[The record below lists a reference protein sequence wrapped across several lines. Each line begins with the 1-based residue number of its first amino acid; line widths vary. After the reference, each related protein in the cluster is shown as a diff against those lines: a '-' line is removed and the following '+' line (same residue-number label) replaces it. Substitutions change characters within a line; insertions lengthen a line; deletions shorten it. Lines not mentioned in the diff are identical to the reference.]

1 MVTNNHYIEL
11 YINKELIELE
21 SQESLNLRINNVLFN
36 PTKNTTTQAE
46 YSFSFGIPSTPNNDK
61 VLNYANNLS
70 KTNKFHTR
78 YSSQVYADGDLI
90 FDGSLTIV
98 EYDASKKMYRCNLV
112 NIKISTIEEIFGD
125 TKLTDLKWEVPFSG
139 APSINQVNA
148 DMSSKYFFPF
158 VSYGVFQKHWVTKD
172 EVAADY
178 TPKFEIDKYNR
189 FWIESF
195 YPSLNMME
203 MLRQAF
209 IQKGYVVGGS
219 AFADPNIS
227 NIFCSTNLS
236 DDQSPL
242 YNLGNPKFGHID
254 ISTTYSTN
262 SYNVGYQQ
270 ELNFPYYRVKTIEYT
285 GQGFNDNTQYNF
297 NTVNLYNAFSGGTV
311 SIAAPS
317 YMYDPDEM
325 VIVIPADGFYKVEMT
340 VNSTLDTSGSI
351 EAAQWTTSDCLRDL
365 EERNVT
371 MPVGFFDNIT
381 PLEVHLVRNYD
392 DNLELIKG
400 KWNTRFETGDPTQTQ
415 RECTFVYDNVT
426 TWETCFPHEDP
437 YSAELPT
444 ERNDLQMKNSRTS
457 VGDNR
462 TSNSFGATPDENGNY
477 GNPTTTTT
485 TGGSDTSSSG
495 NFGGHRGGTR
505 STSSFGGS
513 GSGRNPFGTSSRK
526 WSQLN
531 LGYVYDDT
539 NESSTAGQ
547 VRHTNL
553 MCYDQVVSPTF
564 ICGIST
570 MSSGVTAVMKNG
582 YSWSNSSSSKNEAFY
597 PEIGYNHV
605 YRTSGTVEEG
615 GGQIVEEDG
624 NGFNKNSYINTPIS
638 YTQMSNTA
646 ITGYVSCM
654 VWLNKNDIVEPMI
667 VQREYHT
674 QTGNDVGYATTSNIN
689 IKLTAFSDRNYFSI
703 SSDTKNRYD
712 AETEFPE
719 NLNLFNFTN
728 NEKNVSDWVSSIKT
742 AFNLE
747 IIQDGN
753 NIDINTNK
761 GIKKTI
767 TNAIELDNRV
777 SSDEVKSEY
786 ISYPKE
792 MSVQY
797 KTDIEEYGFETTVP
811 EDHINDDDW
820 YKYGDSGFTIINLS
834 DDSYETDTQNTST
847 NFSYT
852 WYCPFTW
859 KEVNWS
865 SISGYVETGNEALIS
880 IPVIEKSEYMAEGYG
895 YDEAMKHDGYSF
907 SQRFWYRKQP
917 SQQYIFLSDQMHEQV
932 NLTYTTNSYD
942 GFHLSYKDF
951 EKSIVSEYFNVAPM
965 LSSNYVT
972 LDAYI
977 SPQEFLQLKG
987 GALCHFDSDL
997 YYTSEISGFDPSGS
1011 NPTTLKLIKKV

>member
-21 SQESLNLRINNVLFN
+21 SQDSLNLRINNVLFN

-46 YSFSFGIPSTPNNDK
+46 YSFSFDIPSTPSNDK

-70 KTNKFHTR
+70 QTNKFHTR

-98 EYDASKKMYRCNLV
+98 EYNASKKMYRCNLV
-112 NIKISTIEEIFGD
+112 NIKINTIDEIFGSM
-125 TKLTDLKWEVPFSG
+125 KLTDLSWEVPFSG
-139 APSINQVNA
+139 APSINEVNS

-178 TPKFEIDKYNR
+178 TPKFDIDKYNR

-209 IQKGYVVGGS
+209 IQKGYIVGGS
-219 AFADPNIS
+219 AFADPNIN
-227 NIFCSTNLS
+227 NIFCSTNLA
-236 DDQSPL
+236 DEQSPL
-242 YNLGNPKFGHID
+242 YNLGNPKFGHLD
-254 ISTTYSTN
+254 VSTTFTTTGYG
-262 SYNVGYQQ
+262 GYQQ
-270 ELNFPYYRVKTIEYT
+270 ELNFPYYRVKTIEAT
-285 GQGFNDNTQYNF
+285 GEGINTTTEYNF

-311 SIAAPS
+311 SIASPS
-317 YMYDPDEM
+317 YMYDPNEK

-340 VNSTLDTSGSI
+340 VDSTLNTTGSI
-351 EAAQWTTSDCLRDL
+351 EAAQWTTDDCIRDL
-365 EERNVT
+365 AERDVT
-371 MPVGFFDNIT
+371 MPVGFFYDIT
-381 PLEVHLVRNYD
+381 PIEVHLVRNYD

-400 KWNTRFETGDPTQTQ
+400 KWNTEYKTGNPTQTT
-415 RECTFVYDNVT
+415 RSCTFVYDNVS

-437 YSAELPT
+437 YNAQIPT
-444 ERNDLQMKNSRTS
+444 ETNDLQMKNTRSGLGGRR
-457 VGDNR
+457 D
-462 TSNSFGATPDENGNY
+462 SNSFGASGLQQDENGNY
-477 GNPTTTTT
+477 
-485 TGGSDTSSSG
+485 SSG
-495 NFGGHRGGTR
+495 NDDTSESGNFSGRRGGTR
-505 STSSFGGS
+505 GTSSFGGS

-526 WSQLN
+526 WSYTN

-553 MCYDQVVSPTF
+553 MCYDQVVSPAF

-582 YSWSNSSSSKNEAFY
+582 YSWSKTSSSKNEAFY
-597 PEIGYNHV
+597 PEVGYKHV
-605 YRTSGTVEEG
+605 YVTSGTVEEG
-615 GGQIVEEDG
+615 GGEIVEEDG

-654 VWLNKNDIVEPMI
+654 VWLNKNDVVEPMI

-674 QTGNDVGYATTSNIN
+674 EIGNNVGYSTTTNIN
-689 IKLTAFSDRNYFSI
+689 IKLTAFSDRHYYTIKGENQ
-703 SSDTKNRYD
+703 NRYE
-712 AETEFPE
+712 AESEFPV

-728 NEKNVSDWVSSIKT
+728 KDTKVSDWIKNIKT

-747 IIQDGN
+747 ITQDGS
-753 NIDINTNK
+753 NIDIDTNK

-777 SSDEVKSEY
+777 NSDEVKSEY

-859 KEVNWS
+859 KEVIYDS
-865 SISGYVETGNEALIS
+865 TSGFVETGNEALIS

-907 SQRFWYRKQP
+907 SQRFWYRQEP
-917 SQQYIFLSDQMHEQV
+917 SQQYVFLSDSMHEQIY
-932 NLTYTTNSYD
+932 LTYPTNSYD

-951 EKSIVSEYFNVAPM
+951 EKSIVSEYFNVSPM